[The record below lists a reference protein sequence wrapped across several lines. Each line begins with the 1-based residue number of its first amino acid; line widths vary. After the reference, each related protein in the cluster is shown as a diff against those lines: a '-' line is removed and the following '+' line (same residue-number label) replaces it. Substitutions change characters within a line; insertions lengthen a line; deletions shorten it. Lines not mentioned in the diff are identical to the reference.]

1 MVRHRCSGAKCV
13 VELVLS
19 CRTCRAH
26 QHGTALTLRRATEAS
41 HLERDA
47 ATCGEDEDAV
57 GNEERLTNVVGH
69 EEDRC
74 ATHQLGQLFV
84 EAGARQRIERS
95 ERLVEE
101 YERRVANECA
111 RKCDALAL
119 ATREI
124 RWGTIGEVLRLHAR
138 ECCDRSSMSGAPI
151 RARNFEGE

>member
-1 MVRHRCSGAKCV
+1 MVRHRCNGAKCV
-13 VELVLS
+13 VELGLS

-26 QHGTALTLRRATEAS
+26 QHGTALTLRRAAEAS

-47 ATCGEDEDAV
+47 ATWGKDEDAI

-69 EEDRC
+69 KEDRC

-95 ERLVEE
+95 KRLVEE
-101 YERRVANECA
+101 YERRVANKCA

-124 RWGTIGEVLRLHAR
+124 RWGTIGEVLRLHAH
-138 ECCDRSSMSGAPI
+138 ECCDRSSMSDAPI
-151 RARNFEGE
+151 LARNFAGE